1 MYVHQ
6 TSDYDAD
13 EFQEVI
19 NDAQDDGYSGVIFKD
34 VSDGMGANSGQSQVV
49 VVFDPKDVLI
59 QDESHAGNP
68 VLFSRFGDG
77 VLDAAVPKVNSIAK
91 SVGEVQEVFHYQ
103 SWPATR
109 RIPSVHAAQ
118 GHIES
123 AQDRTAKRLIDLRQ
137 IVSEEYVTPESQ
149 AAVMANSTRCLAS
162 AEHCRWHPLQREW
175 TAPVDK
181 GHDPRLLATL
191 RGMRD
196 SIDEMSATLK
206 DNLDLPDGLRA
217 KIGENMGLYVNRS
230 YKLFSEPDWA
240 KNVPAEV
247 KDKFIELATKEYE
260 KMFAD
265 QIASGRLDP
274 DKIPTMGGAGKQRTH
289 AWLGKSVAHCHA
301 VNHRGV

>member
-1 MYVHQ
+1 MQ
-6 TSDYDAD
+6 R
-13 EFQEVI
+13 
-19 NDAQDDGYSGVIFKD
+19 K
-34 VSDGMGANSGQSQVV
+34 
-49 VVFDPKDVLI
+49 
-59 QDESHAGNP
+59 
-68 VLFSRFGDG
+68 
-77 VLDAAVPKVNSIAK
+77 
-91 SVGEVQEVFHYQ
+91 
-103 SWPATR
+103 
-109 RIPSVHAAQ
+109 

-123 AQDRTAKRLIDLRQ
+123 AQDRAAKRLIDLRQ

-149 AAVMANSTRCLAS
+149 AAVMAKLNTLLGIPQSIVDGTHYNVS
-162 AEHCRWHPLQREW
+162 GPHPLTR
-175 TAPVDK
+175 
-181 GHDPRLLATL
+181 GMSPRLLATL

-274 DKIPTMGGAGKQRTH
+274 DKIPTMAAALANSGAH